1 MKKLLFTGASGF
13 LGNNLKPILSQ
24 TYSIKTLGLTDEDDI
39 KINLA
44 QAVPQIIDSFDIV
57 LHAAGKAHTVPR
69 TEAEKKVFFDVNYQ
83 Q

>member
-39 KINLA
+39 K
-44 QAVPQIIDSFDIV
+44 
-57 LHAAGKAHTVPR
+57 
-69 TEAEKKVFFDVNYQ
+69 
-83 Q
+83 